1 VSSVGTRA
9 RRCSRIQGAAQP
21 DEQGLTVASRKQQVD
36 RGWRETDLPCWP
48 RPASNHAPTRIHH
61 LPPPL
66 TLATAA
72 SVVQG
77 IRATRA
83 YRLRFGQVQ
92 VVHRQPRCVIPC
104 CGSRSGRTRHASAGR
119 RGIYSTVVKKLPILP
134 WTAGSP
140 FPAFGISLGE
150 LCSYEWP
157 QTVKRHGG
165 VG

>member
-1 VSSVGTRA
+1 
-9 RRCSRIQGAAQP
+9 
-21 DEQGLTVASRKQQVD
+21 VD

-92 VVHRQPRCVIPC
+92 VVHRPPRFVPAVYSQRENTAR
-104 CGSRSGRTRHASAGR
+104 GASAGR
-119 RGIYSTVVKKLPILP
+119 RGIYSKKRLAILP
-134 WTAGSP
+134 WTAGSH
-140 FPAFGISLGE
+140 FFLRLGFR
-150 LCSYEWP
+150 LVHCARTSARSSFSK
-157 QTVKRHGG
+157 TVKRRAVSNG
-165 VG
+165 